1 MTDQPASVVM
11 TAIVAIV
18 ALEVC
23 AMYMGY
29 DGASLAGAL
38 AIISGLGGYLT
49 GHMVCTVRMRKA
61 WDRRETPR

>member
-29 DGASLAGAL
+29 DGTILAGAL
-38 AIISGLGGYLT
+38 AIIGGLGGYVLRVV
-49 GHMVCTVRMRKA
+49 HVDIRAARARK
-61 WDRRETPR
+61 